1 MVLIIIRSGKTDFT
15 KKNILAGS
23 TKNIE
28 LNEDGI
34 KEIKEICKLLKKYN
48 FDYVFTSNLKRAH
61 DTCSIIKKELN
72 QNLNIINSNKINE
85 RNFGFLAGKDKYEIE
100 NVYGTQTM
108 KKWLY
113 SYDGKPMN
121 AESINEVCIRVGNY
135 FDENILPLLKNNKNI
150 LIISHNYSIIS
161 LLIHLG
167 IKDRNDLENFTIHNC
182 KPIKIDLQNKCLSYE
197 KD

>member
-23 TKNIE
+23 TKNIDV
-28 LNEDGI
+28 NEDGI
-34 KEIKEICKLLKKYN
+34 KEIKEACKLLKKYN
-48 FDYVFTSNLKRAH
+48 FDYVFSSNLKRAH
-61 DTCSIIKKELN
+61 HTCSIIKKELN

-121 AESINEVCIRVGNY
+121 AESMNEVCKRVGNY

-150 LIISHNYSIIS
+150 LIISHNYSIIA

-167 IKDRNDLENFTIHNC
+167 IKNNNDLENLTISNC
-182 KPIKIDLQNKCLSYE
+182 KPIKIDVKNKCLSYE